1 MTKTVDVVVCPQC
14 LTIVSFGFTVNV
26 MQITLGLRGDYG
38 IRAVLDIA
46 RHHRRGLRKT
56 REIAEEM
63 NIPPKYLSRIL
74 AQLVR
79 ADLLVATAG
88 QTGGYQLARSPGK
101 IHMLEVI
108 QAVQEPLELTRCV
121 LDGIPCRSNQP
132 CAVHSSWLTA
142 QNAMRAELRRTNFA
156 TLVRKDAAVR

>member
-1 MTKTVDVVVCPQC
+1 
-14 LTIVSFGFTVNV
+14 LTTASAVAKVNV

-63 NIPPKYLSRIL
+63 NIPAKYLSRIL

-79 ADLLVATAG
+79 ADVLIATAG
-88 QTGGYQLARSPGK
+88 QTGGYQLARAPGK

-108 QAVQEPLELTRCV
+108 QAVQEPLEVTRCV
-121 LDGIPCRSNQP
+121 LDGIPCRPHQS
-132 CAVHSSWLTA
+132 CAVHNSWLAA
-142 QNAMRAELRRTNFA
+142 QNAMRRELRNTNFA
-156 TLVRKDAAVR
+156 KLVRKDTAAR

>member
-1 MTKTVDVVVCPQC
+1 
-14 LTIVSFGFTVNV
+14 

-56 REIAEEM
+56 REIADEM
-63 NIPPKYLSRIL
+63 NIPQKYLSRLL

-79 ADLLVATAG
+79 ADILQATAG
-88 QTGGYQLARSPGK
+88 QSGGYQLSRSPGK

-108 QAVQEPLELTRCV
+108 QAVQEPIELTRCV
-121 LDGIPCRSNQP
+121 LDGIPCRPHAS
-132 CAVHSSWLTA
+132 CAVHGSWQKA
-142 QNAMRAELRRTNFA
+142 QNAMRRELKNTNFA
-156 TLVRKDAAVR
+156 TLVRRDAAAG